1 MRITRVRIDSFGG
14 LKDREYELG
23 PGLNVF
29 YGPNESG
36 KTTVME
42 FIRTV
47 LVPTTK
53 RMLYPERSKKDS
65 GFLTFDEASVQGRV
79 DLDRKQLTKAV
90 PDYISSMD
98 PALYRSIFALDLEG
112 LNDMGSVSDDEIRS
126 RFLTVPGGDRIPELM
141 DDLDADMNDLVGKVA
156 SSKSQ
161 INRNRSELDQL

>member
-1 MRITRVRIDSFGG
+1 MRITGVRIDSFGG
-14 LKDREYELG
+14 LKDREYQLG

-29 YGPNESG
+29 HGPNESG

-47 LVPTTK
+47 LVPTNK
-53 RMLYPERSKKDS
+53 RTLYPERTKKDS
-65 GFLTFDEASVQGRV
+65 GYLTFDEGGVQGRA
-79 DLDRKQLTKAV
+79 DLERRRPSRDI

-126 RFLTVPGGDRIPELM
+126 RFLTLPGGDRVPELM
-141 DDLDADMNDLVGKVA
+141 NALDEEINDLVGKA
-156 SSKSQ
+156 STSKSQ
-161 INRNRSELDQL
+161 INGNRSELDQL

>member
-1 MRITRVRIDSFGG
+1 
-14 LKDREYELG
+14 
-23 PGLNVF
+23 
-29 YGPNESG
+29 
-36 KTTVME
+36 
-42 FIRTV
+42 
-47 LVPTTK
+47 
-53 RMLYPERSKKDS
+53 MLYPERSKKDS
-65 GFLTFDEASVQGRV
+65 GFLTFDEAGVQGRV